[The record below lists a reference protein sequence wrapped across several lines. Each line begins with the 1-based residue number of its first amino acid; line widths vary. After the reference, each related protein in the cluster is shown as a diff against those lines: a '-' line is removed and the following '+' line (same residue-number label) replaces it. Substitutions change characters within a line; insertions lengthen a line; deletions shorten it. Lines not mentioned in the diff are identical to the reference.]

1 MCLDRT
7 FAIEDGSVEDPLPPP
22 PPPPALDAPFAT
34 SLALEDRQDAPVVLV
49 PEPRRKRQCLAA
61 DLHSQAL
68 SGHFSNVFASK
79 KEEPDS
85 CARGCQIAKKIA
97 TSEHQIA
104 KKMVNSE
111 GICSPFACEGGAT
124 EVEPASLA

>member
-1 MCLDRT
+1 MPPWFSCPNHD
-7 FAIEDGSVEDPLPPP
+7 ANGSAWP
-22 PPPPALDAPFAT
+22 
-34 SLALEDRQDAPVVLV
+34 
-49 PEPRRKRQCLAA
+49 A
-61 DLHSQAL
+61 DLHSQAF
-68 SGHFSNVFASK
+68 SGHFSLELVNVFASK

-111 GICSPFACEGGAT
+111 GICSPFACEGG
-124 EVEPASLA
+124 VY